1 MSALTSTERARNS
14 YHYRRRLE
22 RVLER
27 AEAHKLRIEAG
38 PPSEFVP
45 RHLVLTVLDDVLA
58 AARGE
63 LV

>member
-27 AEAHKLRIEAG
+27 AEAHTERISAMPED
-38 PPSEFVP
+38 FVP